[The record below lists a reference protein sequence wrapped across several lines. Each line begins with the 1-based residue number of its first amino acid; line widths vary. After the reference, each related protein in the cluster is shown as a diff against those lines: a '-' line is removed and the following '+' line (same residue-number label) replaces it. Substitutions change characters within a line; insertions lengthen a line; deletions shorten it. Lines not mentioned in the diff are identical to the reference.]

1 MLAGSWGDHGRER
14 AVMGKKGAGERFLV
28 CCGFLTVSQR
38 MFHHYLA
45 SGVSE
50 ALFKGCWQ

>member
-1 MLAGSWGDHGRER
+1 MLAGSWGGHGRER
-14 AVMGKKGAGERFLV
+14 AVMGKKGAGERFLF
-28 CCGFLTVSQR
+28 CCGFLTISQR
-38 MFHHYLA
+38 MFHPYLA